1 MQLIVVGRPAY
12 CGWQHSLAGI
22 LDCINR
28 EGLSAAEAFINVW
41 FSVMNIWFKLWPPLL
56 PEVIDVNYEL
66 K

>member
-1 MQLIVVGRPAY
+1 MGRFDHYAW
-12 CGWQHSLAGI
+12 CQCLAGI